1 MAVDFDSLVEKVNL
15 LPVEIKEYVAD
26 IRLEDINSELA
37 WLGENEYDSPV
48 LEILAIEVLED
59 IESLEKAKSETEYF
73 VDFEDYRKERLAK
86 MNVNKYYVF

>member
-26 IRLEDINSELA
+26 IWLEDINSELA

-48 LEILAIEVLED
+48 LENLAMEALV
-59 IESLEKAKSETEYF
+59 
-73 VDFEDYRKERLAK
+73 DYRKG
-86 MNVNKYYVF
+86 NVESYCIL